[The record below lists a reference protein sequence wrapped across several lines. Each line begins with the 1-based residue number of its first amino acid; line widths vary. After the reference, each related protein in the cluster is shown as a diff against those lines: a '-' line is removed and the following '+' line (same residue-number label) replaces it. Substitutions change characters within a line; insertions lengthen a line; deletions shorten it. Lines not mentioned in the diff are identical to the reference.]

1 MLMHQKGLL
10 KAIRYF
16 GSETALAKAMNASQQ
31 QVSYWLNASNKI
43 NYEYVLKIEAITE
56 GYVTRYDLA
65 PNQQLNQVVDQ
76 LVKASLQ
83 PCKTVGIDIALAK
96 RLPAPFIA
104 KTRTKYKLPSRPL
117 LLDTQHQPIFYIS
130 QIYPYQHLADNKI
143 LAKIIDLELLQR
155 IPCAALLFSENLL
168 LSERIALNEMLLKK
182 FNKEHEISTWQAV
195 HRSNYPSKKKS
206 NNMPFF
212 QWLGIYSQEIYNCA
226 KSVLKKG
233 SAPLIAAMD
242 EGLIEPDEATCITGL
257 TIKEQLQY
265 LNTKKVIP
273 RGV

>member
-83 PCKTVGIDIALAK
+83 PCKTVDIDIALAK
-96 RLPAPFIA
+96 RSPAPFIT

-117 LLDTQHQPIFYIS
+117 LLNTQHQPIFYLN
-130 QIYPYQHLADNKI
+130 QIYPYKHLADNKI
-143 LAKIIDLELLQR
+143 LARIIDLELLLR
-155 IPCAALLFSENLL
+155 TPCAALLFFENLL
-168 LSERIALNEMLLKK
+168 LSERIALNETLSKK
-182 FNKEHEISTWQAV
+182 FNKKHEVATWQDV
-195 HRSNYPSKKKS
+195 HCSNHPSKKS
-206 NNMPFF
+206 NNMSFF
-212 QWLGIYSQEIYNCA
+212 QWLGIYSEEIYNCA

-242 EGLIEPDEATCITGL
+242 EGLIEPDEATCIAGL

-273 RGV
+273 HGV